1 MLNASGNVSKHFVNV
16 SLESIVLACASFISP
31 LCAYVMLQDFQYK
44 FLRHSPRDGLST
56 AMLPSRWHKLHID
69 PWLCLFLLLNA
80 LLGLTVLYSASG
92 QDWSMITRQAI
103 SFFIGFIVMIA
114 MAQIP
119 PKVYQAFS
127 PWFYSFAI
135 LCLIAVMAFGEI
147 RLGAKRWIGIPG
159 FGSVQPSEFMK
170 IGMPLMIA
178 WFLSRKALPP
188 TFKNIFISLILIGI
202 PFLLIAE
209 QPDLGTS
216 LLVLASGIFVLF
228 LSGLSWKM
236 ITGACAAACAVIPLA
251 WTFLLHDY
259 QKQRVLTL
267 INPQADALDTG
278 WNIIQSETAIG
289 SGGLLGKGF
298 LAGTQSH
305 LHFLPEGHTDFIIA
319 AFSEEFGF
327 VGIIVLILI
336 YFAIIFRTFQISL
349 NCFHNY
355 GRLVAGA
362 FGLSFFVYVFVNAG
376 MVSGILPVVGVPL
389 PFMSYGGTAIIT
401 LMATFGIVMSIHT
414 HR

>member
-1 MLNASGNVSKHFVNV
+1 MAPSS
-16 SLESIVLACASFISP
+16 
-31 LCAYVMLQDFQYK
+31 QYK
-44 FLRHSPRDGLST
+44 FLRQAPRDGLST
-56 AMLPSRWHKLHID
+56 ATQLSRWQQLHID
-69 PWLCLFLLLNA
+69 PWLCLFLVLNA
-80 LLGLTVLYSASG
+80 LLGLTVLYSASA
-92 QDWSMITRQAI
+92 QDVGLVSKQAM
-103 SFFIGFIVMIA
+103 SFGIGFVVMFSL
-114 MAQIP
+114 AQIP

-127 PWFYSFAI
+127 PYFYIFAV
-135 LCLIAVMAFGEI
+135 LSLLAVVIFGEV
-147 RLGAKRWIGIPG
+147 RLGAQRWIDIPG

-170 IGMPLMIA
+170 IGMPMMIA

-188 TFKNIFISLILIGI
+188 SFSQVILSLVLIVI

-228 LSGLSWKM
+228 LSGLSWRL
-236 ITGACAAACAVIPLA
+236 IAAAAGAVAMIIPIA
-251 WTFLLHDY
+251 WEFLLHDY
-259 QKQRVLTL
+259 QRQRVLTL
-267 INPQADALDTG
+267 LDPEADALGTG
-278 WNIIQSETAIG
+278 WNIIQSKTAIG
-289 SGGLLGKGF
+289 SGGFSGKGF
-298 LAGTQSH
+298 LEGTQSH

-319 AFSEEFGF
+319 AYSEEFGLIG
-327 VGIIVLILI
+327 VSLLILL
-336 YFAIIFRTFQISL
+336 YCAIIFRTFQIGLQS
-349 NCFHNY
+349 FHNY

-401 LMATFGIVMSIHT
+401 LMSTFGLVMSIHT

>member
-1 MLNASGNVSKHFVNV
+1 MAPSS
-16 SLESIVLACASFISP
+16 
-31 LCAYVMLQDFQYK
+31 QYK
-44 FLRHSPRDGLST
+44 FLRQAPRDGLST
-56 AMLPSRWHKLHID
+56 ATQLSRWQQLHID
-69 PWLCLFLLLNA
+69 PWLCLFLVLNA
-80 LLGLTVLYSASG
+80 LLGLTILYSASA
-92 QDWSMITRQAI
+92 QDVGLVSKQAM
-103 SFFIGFIVMIA
+103 SFGIGFVVMFSL
-114 MAQIP
+114 AQIP

-127 PWFYSFAI
+127 PYFYIFGVLS
-135 LCLIAVMAFGEI
+135 LLAVVIFGEV
-147 RLGAKRWIGIPG
+147 RMGAQRWIDIPG

-170 IGMPLMIA
+170 IGMPMMIA

-188 TFKNIFISLILIGI
+188 SFSQVILSLVLIVI

-228 LSGLSWKM
+228 LSGLSWRL
-236 ITGACAAACAVIPLA
+236 IAAAAGAVAVIIPIA
-251 WTFLLHDY
+251 WEFLLHDY
-259 QKQRVLTL
+259 QRQRVLTL
-267 INPQADALDTG
+267 FNPEADALGTG
-278 WNIIQSETAIG
+278 WNIIQSKTAIG
-289 SGGLLGKGF
+289 SGGFSGKGF
-298 LAGTQSH
+298 LEGTQSH

-319 AFSEEFGF
+319 AYSEEFGLIG
-327 VGIIVLILI
+327 VSLLILL
-336 YFAIIFRTFQISL
+336 YCAIIFRTFQIGLQS
-349 NCFHNY
+349 FHNY

-401 LMATFGIVMSIHT
+401 LMSTFGLVMSIHT

>member
-1 MLNASGNVSKHFVNV
+1 MAPSS
-16 SLESIVLACASFISP
+16 
-31 LCAYVMLQDFQYK
+31 QYK
-44 FLRHSPRDGLST
+44 FLRQAPRDGLST
-56 AMLPSRWHKLHID
+56 ATQLSRWLQLHID
-69 PWLCLFLLLNA
+69 PWLCLFLVLNA
-80 LLGLTVLYSASG
+80 LLGLTVLYSASA
-92 QDWSMITRQAI
+92 QDVGLVSKQAM
-103 SFFIGFIVMIA
+103 SFGIGFVVMFSL
-114 MAQIP
+114 AQIP

-127 PWFYSFAI
+127 PYFYIFGVLS
-135 LCLIAVMAFGEI
+135 LLAVVIFGEV
-147 RLGAKRWIGIPG
+147 RMGAQRWIDIPG

-170 IGMPLMIA
+170 IGMPMMIA

-188 TFKNIFISLILIGI
+188 SFSQVILSLVLIGI

-228 LSGLSWKM
+228 LSGLSWRL
-236 ITGACAAACAVIPLA
+236 IAAAAGAVAVIIPIA
-251 WTFLLHDY
+251 WEFLLHDY
-259 QKQRVLTL
+259 QRQRVLTL
-267 INPQADALDTG
+267 FNPEADALGTG
-278 WNIIQSETAIG
+278 WNIIQSKTAIG
-289 SGGLLGKGF
+289 SGGFSGKGF
-298 LAGTQSH
+298 LEGTQSH

-319 AFSEEFGF
+319 AYSEEFGLIG
-327 VGIIVLILI
+327 VSLLILL
-336 YFAIIFRTFQISL
+336 YCAIIFRTFQIGLQS
-349 NCFHNY
+349 FHNY

-401 LMATFGIVMSIHT
+401 LMSTFGLVMSIHT

>member
-1 MLNASGNVSKHFVNV
+1 MAPSS
-16 SLESIVLACASFISP
+16 
-31 LCAYVMLQDFQYK
+31 QYK
-44 FLRHSPRDGLST
+44 FLRQAPRDGLST
-56 AMLPSRWHKLHID
+56 ATQLSRWQQLHID
-69 PWLCLFLLLNA
+69 PWLCLFLVLNA
-80 LLGLTVLYSASG
+80 LLGLTVLYSASA
-92 QDWSMITRQAI
+92 QDVGLVSKQAM
-103 SFFIGFIVMIA
+103 SFGIGFVVMFSL
-114 MAQIP
+114 AQIP

-127 PWFYSFAI
+127 PYFYIFAV
-135 LCLIAVMAFGEI
+135 LSLLAVVIFGEV
-147 RLGAKRWIGIPG
+147 RMGAQRWIDIPG

-170 IGMPLMIA
+170 IGMPMMIA

-188 TFKNIFISLILIGI
+188 SFSQVILSLVLIGI

-228 LSGLSWKM
+228 LSGLSWRL
-236 ITGACAAACAVIPLA
+236 IAAAAGAVAMIIPIA
-251 WTFLLHDY
+251 WEFLLHDY
-259 QKQRVLTL
+259 QRQRVLTL
-267 INPQADALDTG
+267 LDPEADALGTG
-278 WNIIQSETAIG
+278 WNIIQSKTAIG
-289 SGGLLGKGF
+289 SGGFSGKGF
-298 LAGTQSH
+298 LEGTQSH

-319 AFSEEFGF
+319 AYSEEFGLIG
-327 VGIIVLILI
+327 VSLLILL
-336 YFAIIFRTFQISL
+336 YCAIIFRTFQIGLQS
-349 NCFHNY
+349 FHNY

-401 LMATFGIVMSIHT
+401 LMSTFGLVMSIHT

>member
-1 MLNASGNVSKHFVNV
+1 M
-16 SLESIVLACASFISP
+16 SP
-31 LCAYVMLQDFQYK
+31 SSQYK
-44 FLRHSPRDGLST
+44 FLRQAPRDGLST
-56 AMLPSRWHKLHID
+56 ATQLSRWQQLHID
-69 PWLCLFLLLNA
+69 PWLCLFLVLNA
-80 LLGLTVLYSASG
+80 LLGLTVLYSASA
-92 QDWSMITRQAI
+92 QDVGLVSKQAM
-103 SFFIGFIVMIA
+103 SFGIGFVVMFSL
-114 MAQIP
+114 AQIP

-127 PWFYSFAI
+127 PYFYIFAV
-135 LCLIAVMAFGEI
+135 LSLLAVVIFGEV
-147 RLGAKRWIGIPG
+147 RMGAQRWIDIPG

-170 IGMPLMIA
+170 IGMPMMIA

-188 TFKNIFISLILIGI
+188 SFSQVILSLVLIVI

-228 LSGLSWKM
+228 LSGLSWRL
-236 ITGACAAACAVIPLA
+236 IAAAAGAVAVIIPIA
-251 WTFLLHDY
+251 WEFLLHDY
-259 QKQRVLTL
+259 QRQRVLTL
-267 INPQADALDTG
+267 LDPEADALGTG
-278 WNIIQSETAIG
+278 WNIIQSKTAIG
-289 SGGLLGKGF
+289 SGGFSGKGF
-298 LAGTQSH
+298 LEGTQSH

-319 AFSEEFGF
+319 AYSEEFGLIG
-327 VGIIVLILI
+327 VSLLILL
-336 YFAIIFRTFQISL
+336 YCAIIFRTFQIGLQS
-349 NCFHNY
+349 FHNY

-401 LMATFGIVMSIHT
+401 LMSTFGLVMSIHT

>member
-1 MLNASGNVSKHFVNV
+1 M
-16 SLESIVLACASFISP
+16 SP
-31 LCAYVMLQDFQYK
+31 SPQYK
-44 FLRHSPRDGLST
+44 FLRQAPRDGLST
-56 AMLPSRWHKLHID
+56 ANHPSRWQQLHLD
-69 PWLCLFLLLNA
+69 PWLCLFLVLNA
-80 LLGLTVLYSASG
+80 TLGLTVLYSASA
-92 QDWSMITRQAI
+92 QDVGLVTKQAI
-103 SFFIGFIVMIA
+103 SFGIGFVVMFSL
-114 MAQIP
+114 AQIP

-127 PWFYSFAI
+127 PYFYVFGVLS
-135 LCLIAVMAFGEI
+135 LLAVVVFGEV
-147 RLGAKRWIGIPG
+147 RMGAQRWIDIPG

-170 IGMPLMIA
+170 IGMPMMVA

-188 TFKNIFISLILIGI
+188 SFSQVILSLMLIVV

-228 LSGLSWKM
+228 LSGLSWKL
-236 ITGACAAACAVIPLA
+236 IAGAAGVTGIIIPIA
-251 WTFLLHDY
+251 WEFLLHDY
-259 QKQRVLTL
+259 QRQRVLTL
-267 INPQADALDTG
+267 FNPEADALGTG
-278 WNIIQSETAIG
+278 WNIIQSKTAIG
-289 SGGLLGKGF
+289 SGGFSGKGF
-298 LAGTQSH
+298 LEGTQSH

-319 AFSEEFGF
+319 AYSEEFGLIG
-327 VGIIVLILI
+327 VTLLILL
-336 YFAIIFRTFQISL
+336 YCAIIFRTFQIGLQS
-349 NCFHNY
+349 FHNY

-401 LMATFGIVMSIHT
+401 LMSTFGLVMSIHT

>member
-1 MLNASGNVSKHFVNV
+1 M
-16 SLESIVLACASFISP
+16 SP
-31 LCAYVMLQDFQYK
+31 SPQYK
-44 FLRHSPRDGLST
+44 FLRQAPRDGLST
-56 AMLPSRWHKLHID
+56 ANQPSRWQQLHID
-69 PWLCLFLLLNA
+69 PWLCLFLILNA
-80 LLGLTVLYSASG
+80 ILGLTVLYSASA
-92 QDWSMITRQAI
+92 QDVGLVSKQAM
-103 SFFIGFIVMIA
+103 SFGIGFVVMFSL
-114 MAQIP
+114 AQIP

-127 PWFYSFAI
+127 PYFYIFGVLS
-135 LCLIAVMAFGEI
+135 LLAVVIFGEV
-147 RLGAKRWIGIPG
+147 RMGAQRWIDIPG

-170 IGMPLMIA
+170 IGMPMMVA

-188 TFKNIFISLILIGI
+188 SFSQVILSLLLIVV

-228 LSGLSWKM
+228 LSGLSWKL
-236 ITGACAAACAVIPLA
+236 IAGAAGVAGVIIPIA
-251 WTFLLHDY
+251 WEFLLHDY
-259 QKQRVLTL
+259 QRQRVLTL
-267 INPQADALDTG
+267 FNPEADALGTG
-278 WNIIQSETAIG
+278 WNIIQSKTAIG
-289 SGGLLGKGF
+289 SGGFSGKGF
-298 LAGTQSH
+298 LEGTQSH

-319 AFSEEFGF
+319 AYSEEFGLIG
-327 VGIIVLILI
+327 VTLLILL
-336 YFAIIFRTFQISL
+336 YCAIIFRTFQIGLQS
-349 NCFHNY
+349 FHNY

-401 LMATFGIVMSIHT
+401 LMSTFGLVMSIHT

>member
-1 MLNASGNVSKHFVNV
+1 MAPSS
-16 SLESIVLACASFISP
+16 
-31 LCAYVMLQDFQYK
+31 QYK
-44 FLRHSPRDGLST
+44 FLRQAPRDGLST
-56 AMLPSRWHKLHID
+56 ATQLSRWQQLHID
-69 PWLCLFLLLNA
+69 PWLCLFLVLNA
-80 LLGLTVLYSASG
+80 LLGLTILYSASA
-92 QDWSMITRQAI
+92 QDVGLVSKQAM
-103 SFFIGFIVMIA
+103 SFGIGFVVMFSL
-114 MAQIP
+114 AQIP

-127 PWFYSFAI
+127 PYFYIFAV
-135 LCLIAVMAFGEI
+135 LSLLAVVIFGEV
-147 RLGAKRWIGIPG
+147 RMGAQRWIDIPG

-170 IGMPLMIA
+170 IGMPMMIA

-188 TFKNIFISLILIGI
+188 SFSQVILSLVLIVI

-228 LSGLSWKM
+228 LSGLSWRL
-236 ITGACAAACAVIPLA
+236 IAAAAGAVAVIIPIA
-251 WTFLLHDY
+251 WEFLLHDY
-259 QKQRVLTL
+259 QRQRVLTL
-267 INPQADALDTG
+267 FNPEADALGTG
-278 WNIIQSETAIG
+278 WNIIQSKTAIG
-289 SGGLLGKGF
+289 SGGFSGKGF
-298 LAGTQSH
+298 LEGTQSH

-319 AFSEEFGF
+319 AYSEEFGLIG
-327 VGIIVLILI
+327 VSLLILL
-336 YFAIIFRTFQISL
+336 YCAIIFRTFQIGLQS
-349 NCFHNY
+349 FHNY

-401 LMATFGIVMSIHT
+401 LMSTFGLVMSIHT

>member
-1 MLNASGNVSKHFVNV
+1 MAPSS
-16 SLESIVLACASFISP
+16 
-31 LCAYVMLQDFQYK
+31 QYK
-44 FLRHSPRDGLST
+44 FLGQAPRDGLST
-56 AMLPSRWHKLHID
+56 AAQPSRWQQLHID
-69 PWLCLFLLLNA
+69 PWLCSFLVLNA
-80 LLGLTVLYSASG
+80 LLGLTVLYSASA
-92 QDWSMITRQAI
+92 QDVGLVSKQAM
-103 SFFIGFIVMIA
+103 SFGIGFIVMFSL
-114 MAQIP
+114 AQIP

-127 PWFYSFAI
+127 PYFYVFGVLS
-135 LCLIAVMAFGEI
+135 LVAVVIFGEV
-147 RLGAKRWIGIPG
+147 RMGAQRWIDIPG

-170 IGMPLMIA
+170 IGMPMMIA

-188 TFKNIFISLILIGI
+188 SFSQVILSLVLIVI

-228 LSGLSWKM
+228 LSGLSWRL
-236 ITGACAAACAVIPLA
+236 IAAAAGAVAMIIPIA
-251 WTFLLHDY
+251 WEFLLHDY
-259 QKQRVLTL
+259 QRQRVLTL
-267 INPQADALDTG
+267 FNPEADALGTG
-278 WNIIQSETAIG
+278 WYIIQSKTAIG
-289 SGGLLGKGF
+289 SGGFSGKGF
-298 LAGTQSH
+298 LEGTQSH

-319 AFSEEFGF
+319 AYSEEFGLIG
-327 VGIIVLILI
+327 VSLLILL
-336 YFAIIFRTFQISL
+336 YCAIIFRTFQIGLQS
-349 NCFHNY
+349 FHNY

-401 LMATFGIVMSIHT
+401 LMSTFGLVMSIHT

>member
-1 MLNASGNVSKHFVNV
+1 M
-16 SLESIVLACASFISP
+16 SP
-31 LCAYVMLQDFQYK
+31 SSQYK
-44 FLRHSPRDGLST
+44 FLRQAPRDGLST
-56 AMLPSRWHKLHID
+56 ANQPSRWQQLHLD
-69 PWLCLFLLLNA
+69 PWLCLFLVLNA
-80 LLGLTVLYSASG
+80 TLGLTVLYSASA
-92 QDWSMITRQAI
+92 QDVGLVSKQAI
-103 SFFIGFIVMIA
+103 SFAIGFGVMFGL
-114 MAQIP
+114 AQIP

-127 PWFYSFAI
+127 PYFYVFGV
-135 LCLIAVMAFGEI
+135 LCLIAVMIFGEV
-147 RLGAKRWIGIPG
+147 RMGAQRWIDIPG

-170 IGMPLMIA
+170 IGMPMMVA

-188 TFKNIFISLILIGI
+188 SFPQVIMSLMLIVV

-228 LSGLSWKM
+228 LSGLSWKL
-236 ITGACAAACAVIPLA
+236 IAGAVGVAGVIIPIA
-251 WTFLLHDY
+251 WEFLLHDY
-259 QKQRVLTL
+259 QRQRVLTL
-267 INPQADALDTG
+267 FNPEADALGTG
-278 WNIIQSETAIG
+278 WNIIQSKTAIG
-289 SGGLLGKGF
+289 SGGFSGKGF
-298 LAGTQSH
+298 LEGTQSH

-319 AFSEEFGF
+319 AYSEEFGLIG
-327 VGIIVLILI
+327 VSLLILL
-336 YFAIIFRTFQISL
+336 YCAIIFRTFQIGLQS
-349 NCFHNY
+349 FHNY

-401 LMATFGIVMSIHT
+401 LMSTFGLVMSIHT

>member
-1 MLNASGNVSKHFVNV
+1 MAPSS
-16 SLESIVLACASFISP
+16 
-31 LCAYVMLQDFQYK
+31 QYK
-44 FLRHSPRDGLST
+44 FLRQAPRDGLST
-56 AMLPSRWHKLHID
+56 AAQPSRWQQLHID
-69 PWLCLFLLLNA
+69 PWLCLFLVLNA
-80 LLGLTVLYSASG
+80 LLGLTVLYSASA
-92 QDWSMITRQAI
+92 QDVGLVSKQAM
-103 SFFIGFIVMIA
+103 SFGIGFVVMFSL
-114 MAQIP
+114 AQIP

-127 PWFYSFAI
+127 PYFYIFAV
-135 LCLIAVMAFGEI
+135 LSLLAVVIFGEV
-147 RLGAKRWIGIPG
+147 RMGAQRWIDIPG

-170 IGMPLMIA
+170 IGMPMMIA

-188 TFKNIFISLILIGI
+188 SFSQVILSLVLIVI

-228 LSGLSWKM
+228 LSGLSWRL
-236 ITGACAAACAVIPLA
+236 IAAAAGAVAVIIPIA
-251 WTFLLHDY
+251 WEFLLHDY
-259 QKQRVLTL
+259 QRQRVLTL
-267 INPQADALDTG
+267 FNPEADALGTG
-278 WNIIQSETAIG
+278 WNIIQSKTAIG
-289 SGGLLGKGF
+289 SGGFSGKGF
-298 LAGTQSH
+298 LEGTQSH

-319 AFSEEFGF
+319 AYSEEFGLIG
-327 VGIIVLILI
+327 VSLLILL
-336 YFAIIFRTFQISL
+336 YCAIIFRTFQIGLQS
-349 NCFHNY
+349 FHNY

-401 LMATFGIVMSIHT
+401 LMSTFGLVMSIHT

>member
-1 MLNASGNVSKHFVNV
+1 MAPSS
-16 SLESIVLACASFISP
+16 
-31 LCAYVMLQDFQYK
+31 QYK
-44 FLRHSPRDGLST
+44 FLRQAPRDGLST
-56 AMLPSRWHKLHID
+56 ATQLSRWQQLHID
-69 PWLCLFLLLNA
+69 PWLCLFLVLNA
-80 LLGLTVLYSASG
+80 LLGLTVLYSASA
-92 QDWSMITRQAI
+92 QDVGLVSKQAM
-103 SFFIGFIVMIA
+103 SFGIGFVVMFSL
-114 MAQIP
+114 AQIP

-127 PWFYSFAI
+127 PYFYIFAV
-135 LCLIAVMAFGEI
+135 LSLLAVVIFGEV
-147 RLGAKRWIGIPG
+147 RMGAQRWIDIPG

-170 IGMPLMIA
+170 IGMPMMIA

-188 TFKNIFISLILIGI
+188 SFSQVILSLVLIVI

-228 LSGLSWKM
+228 LSGLSWRL
-236 ITGACAAACAVIPLA
+236 IAAAAGAVAMIIPIA
-251 WTFLLHDY
+251 WEFLLHDY
-259 QKQRVLTL
+259 QRQRVLTL
-267 INPQADALDTG
+267 LDPEADALGTG
-278 WNIIQSETAIG
+278 WNIIQSKTAIG
-289 SGGLLGKGF
+289 SGGFSGKGF
-298 LAGTQSH
+298 LEGTQSH

-319 AFSEEFGF
+319 AYSEEFGLIG
-327 VGIIVLILI
+327 VSLLILL
-336 YFAIIFRTFQISL
+336 YCAIIFRTFQIGLQS
-349 NCFHNY
+349 FHNY

-401 LMATFGIVMSIHT
+401 LMSTFGLVMSIHT

>member
-1 MLNASGNVSKHFVNV
+1 MAPSS
-16 SLESIVLACASFISP
+16 
-31 LCAYVMLQDFQYK
+31 QYK
-44 FLRHSPRDGLST
+44 FLRQAPRDGLST
-56 AMLPSRWHKLHID
+56 ATQLSRWQQLHID
-69 PWLCLFLLLNA
+69 PWLCLFLVLNA
-80 LLGLTVLYSASG
+80 LLGLTVLYSASA
-92 QDWSMITRQAI
+92 QDVGLVSKQAM
-103 SFFIGFIVMIA
+103 SFGIGFVVMFSL
-114 MAQIP
+114 AQIP

-127 PWFYSFAI
+127 PYFYIFGVLS
-135 LCLIAVMAFGEI
+135 LLAVVIFGEV
-147 RLGAKRWIGIPG
+147 RMGAQRWIDIPG

-170 IGMPLMIA
+170 IGMPMMIA

-188 TFKNIFISLILIGI
+188 SFSQVILSLVLIVI

-228 LSGLSWKM
+228 LSGLSWRL
-236 ITGACAAACAVIPLA
+236 IAAAAGAVAVIIPIA
-251 WTFLLHDY
+251 WEFLLHDY
-259 QKQRVLTL
+259 QRQRVLTL
-267 INPQADALDTG
+267 LDPEADALGTG
-278 WNIIQSETAIG
+278 WNIIQSKTAIG
-289 SGGLLGKGF
+289 SGGFSGKGF
-298 LAGTQSH
+298 LEGTQSH

-319 AFSEEFGF
+319 AYSEEFGLIG
-327 VGIIVLILI
+327 VSLLILL
-336 YFAIIFRTFQISL
+336 YCAIIFRTFQIGLQS
-349 NCFHNY
+349 FHNY

-401 LMATFGIVMSIHT
+401 LMSTFGLVMSIHT